1 MSQGLKPET
10 RERLSQVSVSTL
22 TTCLFK
28 RGFRNQTLTGIA
40 PINAASARMVGPA
53 FTLRFIPAREDL
65 DTMAEYA
72 KESHVQRRAME
83 ECPEGHVLVIDARGD
98 TGAACAGDIM
108 IARLKARGAAGAVT
122 DGGFRDVTDIGALDY
137 PVFHARTSL
146 PTSPIRHHPADLNLP
161 IGCAGVAVYPGDI
174 VVGDAEGVIVIP
186 AHLADEVAADAVE
199 MTGYEAFAAEKVTEG
214 RSIFGLYPATEESRN
229 EYEAWR
235 PRKGRS

>member
-1 MSQGLKPET
+1 MSLSLNEET
-10 RERLSQVSVSTL
+10 RERLSRVSVSTL

-28 RGFRNQTLTGIA
+28 RGFRNQTLNGLS
-40 PINAASARMVGPA
+40 PINAGSASMVGPA

-122 DGGFRDVTDIGALDY
+122 DGGFRDVTDIHELEY
-137 PVFHARTSL
+137 PVYQSQTSL

-174 VVGDAEGVIVIP
+174 VVSDAEGVIVIP
-186 AHLADEVAADAVE
+186 SHLADDVAQEAVG
-199 MTGYEAFAAEKVTEG
+199 MTEYEAFAAEKVAEG
-214 RSIFGLYPATEESRN
+214 RSIYGLYPATEESLR
-229 EYEAWR
+229 EYEIWR
-235 PRKGRS
+235 AGKGCS